1 MTEPASAEA
10 HELYPDRLI
19 RMLEAVWGE
28 GFLSP
33 GGPEE
38 VALVLKGVSLEGKL
52 VLDIGSGAGGIDIL
66 LAEKYGIGHVTGIDV
81 EDTVI
86 STARRK
92 VEAKGLGERIG
103 FAKVAPG
110 SLPFPPGTFDVV
122 FSKDSIV
129 HIPDKLALARE
140 VFRVLKPGGWFLASD
155 WLIGHDGEPSQAM
168 RDYIV
173 AEGLDFGMAS
183 PERYRKALEAAGFG
197 EVAVTSRNGWYRKVA
212 RNEIAAM
219 KGPLYAKAAA
229 SVGAE
234 FVDHNIAIW
243 ERMLPVLESGEH
255 CPSHLRARKPGP

>member
-19 RMLEAVWGE
+19 LMLEAVWGE

-38 VALVLKGVSLEGKL
+38 VALVLKGVSLEGKS

-66 LAEKYGIGHVTGIDV
+66 LAEKYGASHVTGIDV

-86 STARRK
+86 ETARRK
-92 VEAKGLGERIG
+92 VQERGLAARID
-103 FAKVAPG
+103 FVKVAPG
-110 SLPFPPGTFDVV
+110 PLPFPPSSFDIV

-140 VFRVLKPGGWFLASD
+140 VFWVLKPGGWFLASD
-155 WLIGHDGEPSQAM
+155 WLIGHDGEPSLAM
-168 RDYIV
+168 RDYIA

-183 PERYRKALEAAGFG
+183 PGGYRKALEAAGFG
-197 EVAVTSRNGWYRKVA
+197 EVVVTSRNGWYREVA
-212 RNEIAAM
+212 RKEIAAM
-219 KGPLYAKAAA
+219 KGSLYEKAAA
-229 SVGAE
+229 AVGGE

-243 ERMLPVLESGEH
+243 EKMLPVLETGEH